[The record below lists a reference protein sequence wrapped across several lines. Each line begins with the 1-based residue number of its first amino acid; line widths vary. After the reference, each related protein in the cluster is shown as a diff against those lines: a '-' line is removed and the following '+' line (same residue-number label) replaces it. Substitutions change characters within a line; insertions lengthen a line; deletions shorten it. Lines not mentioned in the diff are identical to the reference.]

1 MSPHSPRST
10 GETSRD
16 LGLQTRNRNGPV
28 RTERTERTV
37 TDPVRGP
44 VTLREKSRQ
53 CRGVAA
59 RAHRSLGDLQDLVR
73 GKTGGGGVGGG
84 GGQHRSRKSEGKDYK
99 IVRREYIY

>member
-1 MSPHSPRST
+1 M
-10 GETSRD
+10 
-16 LGLQTRNRNGPV
+16 QTRNRNGPV

-73 GKTGGGGVGGG
+73 GRTGGG